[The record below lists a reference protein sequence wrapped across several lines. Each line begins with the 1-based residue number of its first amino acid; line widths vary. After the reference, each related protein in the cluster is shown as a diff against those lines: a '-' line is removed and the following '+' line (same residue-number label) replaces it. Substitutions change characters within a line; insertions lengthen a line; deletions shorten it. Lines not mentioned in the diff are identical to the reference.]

1 MFIAAF
7 FAVMHNLRTLFTH
20 KRWIIGWLILLAFT
34 CALPAEELTCAICGK
49 PIVTTFYY
57 IVDQITGVTNNVCA
71 DCAKLDRCFACGLPV
86 KDDAT
91 HLTDGRILCA
101 RDARDAVQS
110 EDEARGI
117 CKQTKDDLD
126 RLFSRYLTFPDD
138 NVEVSIV
145 DKFHL
150 QNLFHAP
157 GFHADGSTV
166 YGATSSNPLSDGKL
180 HHTIDLLSFL
190 SRSRL
195 MAVCAH
201 EYTHTWMNQ
210 NLKTVRNLS
219 LDRNTVEGFCELI
232 AYKYMESRQD
242 TLEMQNI
249 KSNTY
254 TQGQIDVLL
263 AADDKYGFNTV
274 VEWMQNGEDSRL
286 DLDNLDRV
294 RAVQDAPYTALKS
307 PSVVW
312 TVVPPPPPTAVPA
325 TLVLKGIS
333 GTPQE
338 RFALI
343 NNATF
348 ETMEKGRVRVGHT
361 NILIRCLEIRDDS
374 VIIQV
379 DGATEK
385 KQLFLKAKD

>member
-1 MFIAAF
+1 M
-7 FAVMHNLRTLFTH
+7 N
-20 KRWIIGWLILLAFT
+20 KRLVIGWLVLLAFT
-34 CALPAEELTCAICGK
+34 CAVQAQQWTCAVCGK
-49 PIVTTFYY
+49 PIISEARL
-57 IVDQITGVTNNVCA
+57 IVDQITGETNRVCLE
-71 DCAKLDRCFACGLPV
+71 CAQLDRCFACGMPV
-86 KDDAT
+86 KDNPT

-101 RDARDAVQS
+101 RDASDAVMS
-110 EDEARGI
+110 EDEAKDI

-126 RLFSRYLTFPDD
+126 RLFSRYMTFPDD
-138 NVEVSIV
+138 NIEVSIV
-145 DKFHL
+145 DKYHL
-150 QNLFHAP
+150 ENLFHAP

-166 YGATSSNPLSDGKL
+166 YGATSCNPLSDGKL
-180 HHTIDLLSFL
+180 HQTIDLLSYL
-190 SRSRL
+190 SKGRL

-210 NLKTVRNLS
+210 NLKSVRNLS

-232 AYKYMESRQD
+232 AYKYMESRQENV
-242 TLEMQNI
+242 EMQII
-249 KSNTY
+249 KRNTY
-254 TQGQIDVLL
+254 TQGQVEVLL
-263 AADDKYGFNTV
+263 AADDKYDFNTV

-286 DLDNLDRV
+286 DMDNLDRV

-307 PSVVW
+307 PAAVW
-312 TVVPPPPPTAVPA
+312 TVVPPAPPTAVPA

-348 ETMEKGRVRVGHT
+348 ETMEKGRVRVGQT
-361 NILIRCLEIRDDS
+361 NVLIRCLEIRDDS

-379 DGATEK
+379 DGSTEK
-385 KQLFLKAKD
+385 KQLFLSEKN